1 MPYNCSLPMDSPAL
15 QSAYDPSGQYLCYV
29 TVALDKQRV
38 GVQPTQRATSSG
50 VDTVWNENFLYLE
63 DSKLKVTCLKW
74 VNLASSDTVA
84 IILGMNNGEIWLY
97 SVLANEVTYKF
108 TTGNSYEIKDID
120 LMGNQL
126 WCIDSSDAF
135 YQFDLLQ
142 FKLLQHFRI
151 NNCVQ
156 LNKLTIV
163 PAGDSVAQ
171 LLVASHSISLIDIEE
186 KKVVMTFP
194 GHVSPVSTLQVIT
207 NEFFISGAEG
217 DRFLNV
223 YDIHSG
229 MTKCVLVAESDIKE
243 LSHSGQADSIA
254 VTTEDGSLEIFVD
267 PLVSS
272 STKKRGNKSKK
283 SSKKIQIASKD
294 GRKVP
299 IYNAF
304 INKDLL
310 NVSWLQN
317 ATMPYFKNLQWREI
331 PNEYTVEI
339 SLNWNNKNKSADRD
353 LHGKDLASATNYVEG
368 NARVTSGDNFK
379 HVDDAIKSWEREL
392 TSLEQEQAKTPQAN
406 ELLTETFGDKL
417 ESSTVARISGKKTNL
432 KGSNLKTATTT
443 GTVTVILSQAL
454 QSNDHSLLETVLN
467 NRDERV
473 IRDTIF
479 RLKPALAVIL
489 LERLAERIARQT
501 HRQGPLNVWVKW
513 CLIIHGGYLV
523 SIPNLMSTLSSLHST
538 LKRRSDLLPRLLAL
552 DARLDCTIN
561 KFKTLNYEAGDIHSS
576 EPVVEEDED
585 DVEYN
590 EELDDAGLI
599 EDGEESYGSEEEE
612 EGDSD
617 NEEEQKH
624 TSSKQ
629 DGRLETEQ
637 SDGEEEAGYSDV
649 EME

>member
-1 MPYNCSLPMDSPAL
+1 MDSPIVH
-15 QSAYDPSGQYLCYV
+15 SAYDPSGQYLCYV

-50 VDTVWNENFLYLE
+50 IDTVWNENFLYLD

-74 VNLASSDTVA
+74 VTLASSDTVA

-108 TTGNSYEIKDID
+108 TTGNSYEIKDLD
-120 LMGNQL
+120 LMGDQL
-126 WCIDSSDAF
+126 WCIDSNDMF

-142 FKLLQHFRI
+142 FKLLQHFKI
-151 NNCVQ
+151 NDCVQ
-156 LNKLTIV
+156 LSRLAIV
-163 PAGDSVAQ
+163 PAANSTAQ
-171 LLVASHSISLIDIEE
+171 LLVASHSISLVDVKE
-186 KKVVMTFP
+186 KKVVTTFP
-194 GHVSPVSTLQVIT
+194 GHVSPVSTLQNIT
-207 NEFFISGAEG
+207 SDYFISGAEN

-229 MTKCVLVAESDIKE
+229 MTKCVLVAESDIRE
-243 LSHSGQADSIA
+243 VSHSGQADSIV
-254 VTTEDGSLEIFVD
+254 VTTEDGNLEIFVD
-267 PLVSS
+267 PLISN

-283 SSKKIQIASKD
+283 STKKVQIASKD
-294 GRKVP
+294 SKKVP

-317 ATMPYFKNLQWREI
+317 ATMPFFKNLQWKEL

-339 SLNWNNKNKSADRD
+339 SLGSNIKNKSADRD
-353 LHGKDLASATNYVEG
+353 LHGKDLAAATNYVEG

-379 HVDDAIKSWEREL
+379 HVNDAIKSWEREV
-392 TSLEQEQAKTPQAN
+392 TSLEQDQAKSPDSN
-406 ELLTETFGDKL
+406 ELLTESFGDKL
-417 ESSTVARISGKKTNL
+417 ESGTIARLNGKKNNL
-432 KGSNLKTATTT
+432 KTSNLKTATTT

-552 DARLDCTIN
+552 DARLDCTVN
-561 KFKTLNYEAGDIHSS
+561 KFKSLSYETSDIYSS
-576 EPVVEEDED
+576 ETVVDDDED

-599 EDGEESYGSEEEE
+599 EDGEESYGSEDEESDSDDKEEE
-612 EGDSD
+612 
-617 NEEEQKH
+617 KH
-624 TSSKQ
+624 VSSKQ
-629 DGRLETEQ
+629 DGRVEEEQ
-637 SDGEEEAGYSDV
+637 VDHEEEEAGYSDV

>member
-1 MPYNCSLPMDSPAL
+1 MDSPIIH
-15 QSAYDPSGQYLCYV
+15 SAYDPSGQYLCYV

-50 VDTVWNENFLYLE
+50 IDSVWNENFLYLD
-63 DSKLKVTCLKW
+63 DSKLKITCLKW
-74 VNLASSDTVA
+74 VTLASSDAVT

-108 TTGNSYEIKDID
+108 TTGNAYEIKDLD
-120 LMGNQL
+120 LMSEQL
-126 WCIDSSDAF
+126 WCIDSNDTF

-142 FKLLQHFRI
+142 FKLLQHFKI
-151 NNCVQ
+151 NECVQ
-156 LNKLTIV
+156 LSKLSIV
-163 PAGDSVAQ
+163 PARNSAAQ
-171 LLVASHSISLIDIEE
+171 LLVASHSIFLVDIES

-194 GHVSPVSTLQVIT
+194 GHVSPVSELQIIT
-207 NEFFISGAEG
+207 NDYFISGAQN

-229 MTKCVLVAESDIKE
+229 STKCVLVAESDIKE
-243 LSHSGQADSIA
+243 LSHSGRADSIV
-254 VTTEDGSLEIFVD
+254 VTTEDGNLEIFVD
-267 PLVSS
+267 PLISNV
-272 STKKRGNKSKK
+272 TKKRGNKSKK
-283 SSKKIQIASKD
+283 STKKIQIVSKD
-294 GRKVP
+294 GKKVP

-317 ATMPYFKNLQWREI
+317 ATMPYFKNLQWKELS
-331 PNEYTVEI
+331 NEYTVEI
-339 SLNWNNKNKSADRD
+339 SLSSNFKNKSADRD

-379 HVDDAIKSWEREL
+379 HVNDAIKSWEREL
-392 TSLEQEQAKTPQAN
+392 TSLEQEQGKTAQAD

-417 ESSTVARISGKKTNL
+417 ESGTIARLNGKKNNL
-432 KGSNLKTATTT
+432 KNPNLKTAATT

-538 LKRRSDLLPRLLAL
+538 LKRRSDLLPRLLAM
-552 DARLDCTIN
+552 DARLDCTVN
-561 KFKTLNYEAGDIHSS
+561 KFKTLNYEANDVYSS
-576 EPVVEEDED
+576 ETVVGEDED

-590 EELDDAGLI
+590 EEIDDAGLI
-599 EDGEESYGSEEEE
+599 EDGEESCESEEESDSGH
-612 EGDSD
+612 EG
-617 NEEEQKH
+617 EGKYM
-624 TSSKQ
+624 SSKQ
-629 DGRLETEQ
+629 DGRVEEEQ
-637 SDGEEEAGYSDV
+637 GGHDEEEAGYSDV

>member
-1 MPYNCSLPMDSPAL
+1 MDSPIIH
-15 QSAYDPSGQYLCYV
+15 SVYDPSGQYLCYV

-50 VDTVWNENFLYLE
+50 IDTVWNENFLYLD

-74 VNLASSDTVA
+74 VTLASSDTVA

-108 TTGNSYEIKDID
+108 TTGNSYEIKDLD
-120 LMGNQL
+120 LMNNQL
-126 WCIDSSDAF
+126 WCIDSNDMF
-135 YQFDLLQ
+135 YQFDLLR
-142 FKLLQHFRI
+142 FKLLQHFKI
-151 NNCVQ
+151 NECVQ
-156 LNKLTIV
+156 LNKLAIV
-163 PAGDSVAQ
+163 PAGDSVRQ
-171 LLVASHSISLIDIEE
+171 LLVASHSIFLVNIEE

-194 GHVSPVSTLQVIT
+194 GHVSPVSTIQNI
-207 NEFFISGAEG
+207 NDDYFISGAEN

-229 MTKCVLVAESDIKE
+229 MAKCVLVAESDIKE
-243 LSHSGQADSIA
+243 LSHSGQADSIS

-267 PLVSS
+267 PLISN

-283 SSKKIQIASKD
+283 STKKIQIVSKD
-294 GRKVP
+294 GKKVP

-317 ATMPYFKNLQWREI
+317 ATMPFFKNLQWKEL

-339 SLNWNNKNKSADRD
+339 SLSSNVKSKSADRD
-353 LHGKDLASATNYVEG
+353 LHGKDLAAATNYVEG

-379 HVDDAIKSWEREL
+379 HVNDAIKSWEREL
-392 TSLEQEQAKTPQAN
+392 TSLEQDQVKSPQAN
-406 ELLTETFGDKL
+406 ELLTESFGDKL
-417 ESSTVARISGKKTNL
+417 ESGTLARLNGKKNNL
-432 KGSNLKTATTT
+432 KNSNLKTATTS

-473 IRDTIF
+473 IRDTTF

-552 DARLDCTIN
+552 NVRLDCTIN
-561 KFKTLNYEAGDIHSS
+561 KFKSLNYEASDVYSS
-576 EPVVEEDED
+576 ETVVEEDED

-599 EDGEESYGSEEEE
+599 EDGEESYGSEDDESDDGDEGEEKYT
-612 EGDSD
+612 G
-617 NEEEQKH
+617 
-624 TSSKQ
+624 SKQ
-629 DGRLETEQ
+629 DGRVEEEQ
-637 SDGEEEAGYSDV
+637 DHPEEEEAGYSDV